1 LPVSYLP
8 LLEIRTHI
16 DIDTSAFVF
25 RQRALIITCDVLR
38 YSETD
43 CFEL

>member
-1 LPVSYLP
+1 LP
-8 LLEIRTHI
+8 LLEIRTHIDI